1 MDDLSVSDI
10 FSNLRIEINT
20 DKISNKSVINN
31 NTKNSKIIKE
41 IQHYINIFFPKQ
53 IKKLTNMIEI
63 SSSIQEFVSEISNS
77 YLSLNNIQAPSIN
90 QIEICME
97 AFEDLITKS
106 LYPQLIALIGSDS
119 KFSRLLNKFSF
130 LNINHFNL
138 ELNLKEK
145 FEFAKQI
152 QIFGEIA
159 EIASPKEKMN
169 YITLI
174 SRFILS
180 HCTQGNLIKGL
191 MFTILKSKVKNIKTH
206 LRYISLFRSK
216 SLITNEE
223 EFYLFNMFK
232 AFEAVE
238 NLSVNMKAYI
248 NMSQEKFK
256 ELCDN
261 YDKKDI
267 FESIK
272 FNNGHFTQ
280 NFFIDDRL
288 LALVNSEKENSNQ
301 NIINEEKQSDVN
313 NNIDLLKAK
322 YINKP
327 FSNISIRELKEIKH
341 AFNNLLLIAKQ
352 TQNSN
357 S

>member
-1 MDDLSVSDI
+1 MDDLSESNI

-41 IQHYINIFFPKQ
+41 IQYYI
-53 IKKLTNMIEI
+53 NMIEI

-152 QIFGEIA
+152 QILQFVVLQYLL
-159 EIASPKEKMN
+159 M
-169 YITLI
+169 TLLVC
-174 SRFILS
+174 FLY
-180 HCTQGNLIKGL
+180 NLFL
-191 MFTILKSKVKNIKTH
+191 
-206 LRYISLFRSK
+206 
-216 SLITNEE
+216 
-223 EFYLFNMFK
+223 
-232 AFEAVE
+232 
-238 NLSVNMKAYI
+238 
-248 NMSQEKFK
+248 
-256 ELCDN
+256 D
-261 YDKKDI
+261 
-267 FESIK
+267 
-272 FNNGHFTQ
+272 
-280 NFFIDDRL
+280 
-288 LALVNSEKENSNQ
+288 
-301 NIINEEKQSDVN
+301 
-313 NNIDLLKAK
+313 
-322 YINKP
+322 
-327 FSNISIRELKEIKH
+327 
-341 AFNNLLLIAKQ
+341 
-352 TQNSN
+352 
-357 S
+357 